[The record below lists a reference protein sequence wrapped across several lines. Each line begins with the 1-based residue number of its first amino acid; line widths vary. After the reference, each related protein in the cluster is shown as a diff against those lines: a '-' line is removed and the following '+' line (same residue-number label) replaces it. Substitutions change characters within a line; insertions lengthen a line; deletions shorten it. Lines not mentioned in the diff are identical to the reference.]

1 MNQRFQN
8 ADIKLVSEQYAE
20 DELYKAI
27 RPIGLTFEAE
37 LTGFGLCPEE
47 CFMEVTEILS
57 VIADNGE
64 NTQNDLLEQIW
75 IRKHNEYMRFDRRV
89 DDDIIRKA
97 VGIVFGFVVLAVD
110 SSFHPF
116 YRYTL
121 TQQLTEVI
129 ANHKFDGWTST
140 LEKIF
145 EVQLP
150 DGWFDKFIIEDSDE
164 SEALPLPKVLNTSR
178 AQKYFQK
185 AIDNGLMKIE
195 NNKLL
200 WTGIGKKAHSSQLAY
215 FCGRV
220 YDYEYSVNGNCGA
233 EFPEAELIELFG
245 VKRLYS
251 LLTQVHNAQRKQK
264 WRPCIDE
271 LFE

>member
-20 DELYKAI
+20 DELYIAI
-27 RPIGLTFEAE
+27 SSIGLTFEAE
-37 LTGFGLCPEE
+37 LTGFGLCSEE
-47 CFMEVTEILS
+47 CFKEVVEFLS
-57 VIADNGE
+57 AIADNGE
-64 NTQNDLLEQIW
+64 NIQTDLLEQIW
-75 IRKHNEYMRFDRRV
+75 IRKYNEYMRFDRHA
-89 DDDIIRKA
+89 DDNIIRKA

-110 SSFHPF
+110 SSSHPF

-121 TQQLTEVI
+121 TQQLTEVL
-129 ANHKFDGWTST
+129 ANHKFEGWTST
-140 LEKIF
+140 LKKIF

-150 DGWFDKFIIEDSDE
+150 DGWFDKFIKEDSDE
-164 SEALPLPKVLNTSR
+164 SKALLLPKVLNTNR
-178 AQKYFQK
+178 AQNYFKK

-195 NNKLL
+195 NNKLF
-200 WTGIGKKAHSSQLAY
+200 WIGIGKTAHSSQLAY

-220 YDYEYSVNGNCGA
+220 YDYKNSINGNCGA

-251 LLTQVHNAQRKQK
+251 LLTQVHDAKKKQK
-264 WRPCIDE
+264 WRTCIDE